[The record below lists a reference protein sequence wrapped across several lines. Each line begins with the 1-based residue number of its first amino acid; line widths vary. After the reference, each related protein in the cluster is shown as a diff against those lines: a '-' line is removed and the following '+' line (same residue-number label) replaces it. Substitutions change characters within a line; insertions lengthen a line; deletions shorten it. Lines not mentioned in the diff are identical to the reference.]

1 MRDTK
6 PRDVFVIVIS
16 LSLQIWFLFSWYCF
30 RLNDTSFSSKINGHT
45 IIFHTNLL
53 FSVAEAYFPYSLNIN
68 INEAVK
74 DFAPDLTEEEV
85 NSISESIFKEY
96 DYSKIYDTI
105 ESYIIQFAE
114 DNDLTYEVEELE
126 ELNEID
132 QPEYK

>member
-1 MRDTK
+1 MT
-6 PRDVFVIVIS
+6 
-16 LSLQIWFLFSWYCF
+16 
-30 RLNDTSFSSKINGHT
+30 
-45 IIFHTNLL
+45 
-53 FSVAEAYFPYSLNIN
+53 YSLNIN

-105 ESYIIQFAE
+105 EGYIIQFAE
-114 DNDLTYEVEELE
+114 YNDLTYEVEEID
-126 ELNEID
+126 NEGVEFD

>member
-1 MRDTK
+1 MT
-6 PRDVFVIVIS
+6 
-16 LSLQIWFLFSWYCF
+16 
-30 RLNDTSFSSKINGHT
+30 
-45 IIFHTNLL
+45 
-53 FSVAEAYFPYSLNIN
+53 YSLNIN

-105 ESYIIQFAE
+105 EGYIIQFAE
-114 DNDLTYEVEELE
+114 DNALTYEVEEID
-126 ELNEID
+126 NEGVEFD

>member
-1 MRDTK
+1 MT
-6 PRDVFVIVIS
+6 
-16 LSLQIWFLFSWYCF
+16 
-30 RLNDTSFSSKINGHT
+30 
-45 IIFHTNLL
+45 
-53 FSVAEAYFPYSLNIN
+53 YSLNIN

-105 ESYIIQFAE
+105 EGYIIQFAE
-114 DNDLTYEVEELE
+114 DNDLTYEVEEID
-126 ELNEID
+126 NEGVEFD

>member
-1 MRDTK
+1 MT
-6 PRDVFVIVIS
+6 
-16 LSLQIWFLFSWYCF
+16 
-30 RLNDTSFSSKINGHT
+30 
-45 IIFHTNLL
+45 
-53 FSVAEAYFPYSLNIN
+53 YSLNIN
-68 INEAVK
+68 INEEVK
-74 DFAPDLTEEEV
+74 NFAPDLTEEEV

-105 ESYIIQFAE
+105 EGYIIQFAE

>member
-1 MRDTK
+1 M
-6 PRDVFVIVIS
+6 S
-16 LSLQIWFLFSWYCF
+16 
-30 RLNDTSFSSKINGHT
+30 
-45 IIFHTNLL
+45 
-53 FSVAEAYFPYSLNIN
+53 YSLNIN

-74 DFAPDLTEEEV
+74 DFAPDLTDEEA
-85 NSISESIFKEY
+85 NSIAESIFKEY

-132 QPEYK
+132 APEYKWTMTNYNNKSYKQEANPNASNSELEAKKVIKRPKDLSPYDKIPKRY